1 MYVGIVTLF
10 VNDQDRAK
18 KFYTETLGW
27 EVRDDAPM
35 GENMRWLSVVPP
47 GAQTSVV
54 LCKNFGSWSPERVGG
69 DSGLALEVDDVFK
82 SAERLKKS
90 GVEFT
95 TEPSMQFF
103 GGWAI
108 FKDSEGNEIGMHSP
122 SVDEKSAR
130 DADVASVAAT
140 VATM

>member
-27 EVRDDAPM
+27 QVRDDAPM

-47 GAQTSVV
+47 NAQTSVV
-54 LCKNFGSWSPERVGG
+54 LCKNFGAWSPERVGG
-69 DSGLALEVDDVFK
+69 ESGLALEVDDVFK
-82 SAERLKKS
+82 TAEQLKKA
-90 GVEFT
+90 GVAFVS
-95 TEPSMQFF
+95 EPSMQFF
-103 GGWAI
+103 GGWAV
-108 FKDSEGNEIGMHSP
+108 FKDSEGNEIGLHSP
-122 SVDEKSAR
+122 SEAERSKQDDGTASA
-130 DADVASVAAT
+130 AAT